1 MTPEQVIQAAFAE
14 RSNRERDAR
23 LAQGFSARQ
32 VPLPPWAPEV
42 ATAAL
47 REAGML
53 NVGGSPGAL
62 PVGSEVE
69 AKNEGAR
76 VNPEP
81 HPSSCKGSCSPD
93 PGVESGT
100 AWEAG
105 ICGPARPLTPNE
117 WAAFDHIS
125 DELKEMG
132 ELEKGM
138 RNIADEGEW
147 PEVAS

>member
-1 MTPEQVIQAAFAE
+1 MTPEQIIQAAFVA
-14 RSNRERDAR
+14 RSNRDRDERK
-23 LAQGFSARQ
+23 AQGFFGPQATWP
-32 VPLPPWAPEV
+32 VWAPEV
-42 ATAAL
+42 AIAAL
-47 REAGML
+47 KGAGW
-53 NVGGSPGAL
+53 
-62 PVGSEVE
+62 
-69 AKNEGAR
+69 
-76 VNPEP
+76 NP
-81 HPSSCKGSCSPD
+81 PSCSCSPD